1 MNAVPIGDRNP
12 LRFGSGRDARLEPGR
27 EHFRR
32 GRFALAAAC
41 FEAESR
47 VAPAGADAAARL
59 AGEARLG
66 LGLARVHAGDHGGAR
81 HELERAL
88 RQDPANAAAAQQLAR
103 VLLRCGESSA
113 ALEWIEHAAQRQ
125 SEGFEQALVGAVALE
140 SLGRRDLARRAMDR
154 ALVLA
159 IESPLLGRRRRGRR
173 AAPRRPAS
181 ADDGRLGRLAAAHP
195 LHADLRCRLAVR
207 MLAPRPAEA
216 AAHLEAALALNPR
229 YLRARLA
236 LGLIH
241 LEQGRG
247 REAAGELEAAR
258 EMEPTYP
265 DVRAWL
271 GLARLAAGDAHGA
284 VAALERAIA
293 LRREFARAHRHL
305 ALAYHAL
312 GRIGDALRAAR
323 RGVIRDTEVPYLGP
337 AAVLPGLE
345 AEAADEDQ
353 LARAIAI
360 RPDSPDLHLALGRR
374 RWEAGDPAE
383 ARRAFRDALSLQSE
397 YASAALELAR
407 AELALARVPEAESL
421 LADLVGWR
429 PGWVD
434 ALALL
439 GRSRLLLGKPR
450 AAVIPLRAALRRR
463 PDLEPARADLSW
475 ALLTTSGRRE
485 SLGTA

>member
-1 MNAVPIGDRNP
+1 M
-12 LRFGSGRDARLEPGR
+12 RLEPGR
-27 EHFRR
+27 EHYRR

-41 FEAESR
+41 FEAEAR
-47 VAPAGADAAARL
+47 TAGGDAGAAARL

-66 LGLARVHAGDHGGAR
+66 LALARVHAGDHGGAR

-88 RQDPANAAAAQQLAR
+88 RQDPGNAGAARQLAR
-103 VLLRCGESSA
+103 VLLRCGEA
-113 ALEWIEHAAQRQ
+113 RTALEWIEQAARRE
-125 SEGFEQALVGAVALE
+125 SEGFDQALVGAVALE

-154 ALVLA
+154 ALILA
-159 IESPLLGRRRRGRR
+159 LDSPLLGRRRRGRR
-173 AAPRRPAS
+173 RGEPRHDAS
-181 ADDGRLGRLAAAHP
+181 PGDRRLGRLAAEHP
-195 LHADLRCRLAVR
+195 FHADLRCRLAVR
-207 MLAPRPAEA
+207 LLAPRPAEA
-216 AAHLEAALALNPR
+216 AAHLEAALAINPR

-241 LEQGRG
+241 LEQGRAG
-247 REAAGELEAAR
+247 EAAVELEAAR

-271 GLARLAAGDAHGA
+271 GLARLAAGDARGA

-312 GRIGDALRAAR
+312 GRVGEALRAAR
-323 RGVIRDTEVPYLGP
+323 RGVIRDTEVPCWGP
-337 AAVLPGLE
+337 RAVLPGLE
-345 AEAADEDQ
+345 ADAADEDQ
-353 LARAIAI
+353 LSRALAI

-374 RWEAGDPAE
+374 RWEAGDPGE
-383 ARRAFRDALSLQSE
+383 ARRAFRDALTLQPG

-407 AELALARVPEAESL
+407 AELALARVREAEIL
-421 LADLVGWR
+421 LADLTGWR

-439 GRSRLLLGKPR
+439 GRARLLLGKPR
-450 AAVIPLRAALRRR
+450 GAVVPLRAALRRR
-463 PDLEPARADLSW
+463 PDLEPARADLAW
-475 ALLTTSGRRE
+475 ALLATSGPRG
-485 SLGTA
+485 SLETA